1 MKRIIVFLGLLA
13 MPWLASSQTLSNK
26 EEYCSVPCRTLK
38 NALIFKNEC
47 ELVKGQLVVARDSI
61 SILNNITSRQDSLL
75 TNRENVIFLQREN
88 EVRYLEMIENKDKI
102 IGVKDKQIKQEK
114 IKALAGWAVAV
125 LNTTFLVIKL
135 I

>member
-1 MKRIIVFLGLLA
+1 

-47 ELVKGQLVVARDSI
+47 ELVKGQLAIARDSTY
-61 SILNNITSRQDSLL
+61 ILSNIVASQDSLVATQDSIISL
-75 TNRENVIFLQREN
+75 FRDN
-88 EVRYLEMIENKDKI
+88 EVRYIGMLNNKDQI
-102 IGVKDKQIKQEK
+102 IEVKNKQIKQEK
-114 IKALAGWAVAV
+114 FKTLDGWAVAV

>member
-1 MKRIIVFLGLLA
+1 

-61 SILNNITSRQDSLL
+61 SILNNIVFRQDSLIS
-75 TNRENVIFLQREN
+75 TKESIIFLQREN
-88 EVRYLEMIENKDKI
+88 EVRYIGIIENKNKI
-102 IGVKDKQIKQEK
+102 IEIKDKQIKQAK
-114 IKALAGWAVAV
+114 IKTLTGWVVATV
-125 LNTTFLVIKL
+125 TTTLLVIKL
-135 I
+135 L

>member
-1 MKRIIVFLGLLA
+1 

-61 SILNNITSRQDSLL
+61 SILNNITSKQDSLISAK
-75 TNRENVIFLQREN
+75 ESIIFYQREN
-88 EVRYLEMIENKDKI
+88 EVRYIGIIENKNKI
-102 IGVKDKQIKQEK
+102 IEVKDKQIKQAK
-114 IKALAGWAVAV
+114 IKTLTGWVVATV
-125 LNTTFLVIKL
+125 TTTLLVIKL
-135 I
+135 L

>member
-1 MKRIIVFLGLLA
+1 

-61 SILNNITSRQDSLL
+61 SILNNIVSRQDSLL
-75 TNRENVIFLQREN
+75 TNKENVIFYQREN
-88 EVRYLEMIENKDKI
+88 EVRYIGIIENKNKI
-102 IGVKDKQIKQEK
+102 IEVKDKQIKQAK
-114 IKALAGWAVAV
+114 IKTLTGWMVATV
-125 LNTTFLVIKL
+125 TTTLLVIKL
-135 I
+135 L

>member
-1 MKRIIVFLGLLA
+1 

-61 SILNNITSRQDSLL
+61 SILNNIVSRQDSLL
-75 TNRENVIFLQREN
+75 TNKENVIFLQREN
-88 EVRYLEMIENKDKI
+88 EVRYIGIIENKKKI
-102 IGVKDKQIKQEK
+102 IEVKDKQIKQAK
-114 IKALAGWAVAV
+114 VKTLTGWVVATV
-125 LNTTFLVIKL
+125 TTTLLVIKL
-135 I
+135 L

>member
-1 MKRIIVFLGLLA
+1 

-114 IKALAGWAVAV
+114 LKALAGWAVAI

>member
-1 MKRIIVFLGLLA
+1 

-61 SILNNITSRQDSLL
+61 SILNNIVSRQDSLL
-75 TNRENVIFLQREN
+75 TNKESVIFLQREN
-88 EVRYLEMIENKDKI
+88 EVRYIGIIENKNKI
-102 IGVKDKQIKQEK
+102 IEVKDKQIKQAK
-114 IKALAGWAVAV
+114 IKTLTGWVVATV
-125 LNTTFLVIKL
+125 TTTLLVIKL
-135 I
+135 L

>member
-1 MKRIIVFLGLLA
+1 

-47 ELVKGQLVVARDSI
+47 ELVKGQLVIARDSI
-61 SILNNITSRQDSLL
+61 SILNNITSKQDSLL

-88 EVRYLEMIENKDKI
+88 EVRYLGIIENKNKI
-102 IGVKDKQIKQEK
+102 IEVKDKQIKQEK
-114 IKALAGWAVAV
+114 IKTLTGWVVATI
-125 LNTTFLVIKL
+125 TTTLLVIKL
-135 I
+135 L

>member
-1 MKRIIVFLGLLA
+1 

-61 SILNNITSRQDSLL
+61 SILNNITSRQDSLISAK
-75 TNRENVIFLQREN
+75 ESIIFLQREN
-88 EVRYLEMIENKDKI
+88 EVRYIGIIENKNKI
-102 IGVKDKQIKQEK
+102 IEVKDKQIKQAK
-114 IKALAGWAVAV
+114 IKTLTGWVVATV
-125 LNTTFLVIKL
+125 TTTLLVIKL
-135 I
+135 L

>member
-1 MKRIIVFLGLLA
+1 

-47 ELVKGQLVVARDSI
+47 KLVKGQLAIARDSTY
-61 SILNNITSRQDSLL
+61 ILSNIVASQDSLVATQDSIISL
-75 TNRENVIFLQREN
+75 FRDN
-88 EVRYLEMIENKDKI
+88 EARYIGMLNNKDQI
-102 IGVKDKQIKQEK
+102 IEVKDKQIKQEK
-114 IKALAGWAVAV
+114 FKTLAGWAVAV
-125 LNTTFLVIKL
+125 LNTTLLVIKL

>member
-1 MKRIIVFLGLLA
+1 MPLLA
-13 MPWLASSQTLSNK
+13 NSQTLST

-38 NALIFKNEC
+38 NAL
-47 ELVKGQLVVARDSI
+47 LVKAERDFLSDRI
-61 SILNNITSRQDSLL
+61 SILKDSTSILSTIVLTQNKLILNRDSVVILHQD
-75 TNRENVIFLQREN
+75 N
-88 EVRYLEMIENKDKI
+88 EIRYLEMLNNKDQI

-114 IKALAGWAVAV
+114 FKALAGWAVAV

>member
-1 MKRIIVFLGLLA
+1 

-61 SILNNITSRQDSLL
+61 SILNNIVSKHDSLL
-75 TNRENVIFLQREN
+75 INRENVIFLQREN
-88 EVRYLEMIENKDKI
+88 EVRYLEIIENKDKI
-102 IGVKDKQIKQEK
+102 IKVKDKQIKQEK
-114 IKALAGWAVAV
+114 LKMLAGWAIAI
-125 LNTTFLVIKL
+125 LNTSFLVAKL

>member
-1 MKRIIVFLGLLA
+1 

-47 ELVKGQLVVARDSI
+47 ELVKGQLVVARDSVY
-61 SILNNITSRQDSLL
+61 ILSKVVVKQDSLISTQYSIIIL
-75 TNRENVIFLQREN
+75 HRDN
-88 EVRYLEMIENKDKI
+88 EAKYLEMLENKDKI
-102 IGVKDKQIKQEK
+102 VGLKDKQIKQEK
-114 IKALAGWAVAV
+114 IKALAGWAVAI

>member
-1 MKRIIVFLGLLA
+1 MKRIIVFLGLLV

-75 TNRENVIFLQREN
+75 TNKENVIFLQREN

>member
-1 MKRIIVFLGLLA
+1 

-61 SILNNITSRQDSLL
+61 SILNNITFRQDSLISAK
-75 TNRENVIFLQREN
+75 ESIIFLQREN
-88 EVRYLEMIENKDKI
+88 EVRYIGIIENKNKI
-102 IGVKDKQIKQEK
+102 IEVKDKQIKQAK
-114 IKALAGWAVAV
+114 IKTLTGWVVATV
-125 LNTTFLVIKL
+125 TTTLLVIKL
-135 I
+135 L

>member
-1 MKRIIVFLGLLA
+1 

-38 NALIFKNEC
+38 NALVFKNEC
-47 ELVKGQLVVARDSI
+47 ELVKGQLVVARDSVY
-61 SILNNITSRQDSLL
+61 ILSNVVAKQDKLVTTQDSII
-75 TNRENVIFLQREN
+75 TLQRDN
-88 EVRYLEMIENKDKI
+88 EVRYLEMLDNKEQI
-102 IGVKDKQIKQEK
+102 IKVKDKQIKQEK
-114 IKALAGWAVAV
+114 IKALAGWVVAI

>member
-1 MKRIIVFLGLLA
+1 

-47 ELVKGQLVVARDSI
+47 ELVKGQLVVARDSVY
-61 SILNNITSRQDSLL
+61 ILSNVVVKQDSLISTQDSIISL
-75 TNRENVIFLQREN
+75 YKEN
-88 EVRYLEMIENKDKI
+88 EGHY
-102 IGVKDKQIKQEK
+102 IGMLDIKNEVILIKDKQIRQEK
-114 IKALAGWAVAV
+114 IKALAGWAVAI

>member
-1 MKRIIVFLGLLA
+1 

-61 SILNNITSRQDSLL
+61 SILNNITSRQDSLIA
-75 TNRENVIFLQREN
+75 TKESIIFLQREN
-88 EVRYLEMIENKDKI
+88 EVRYIEMIENKDKI

-114 IKALAGWAVAV
+114 IKALAGWAVAI

>member
-1 MKRIIVFLGLLA
+1 

-38 NALIFKNEC
+38 NALVFKNEC
-47 ELVKGQLVVARDSI
+47 ELVKGQLVVARDSVY
-61 SILNNITSRQDSLL
+61 ILSNVVAKQDKLVTTQDSII
-75 TNRENVIFLQREN
+75 TLQRDN
-88 EVRYLEMIENKDKI
+88 EVRYLEMLDNKEQI
-102 IGVKDKQIKQEK
+102 IKVKDKQIKQEK
-114 IKALAGWAVAV
+114 IKALAGWAVAI

>member
-1 MKRIIVFLGLLA
+1 

-47 ELVKGQLVVARDSI
+47 ELVKGQLAIARDSI
-61 SILNNITSRQDSLL
+61 YLLSNIINKQDSLIL
-75 TNRENVIFLQREN
+75 TQDSTINLYKKN
-88 EVRYLEMIENKDKI
+88 EIRYVRMIDNQDKI
-102 IGVKDKQIKQEK
+102 VQVKNKQIKQEK
-114 IKALAGWAVAV
+114 IKTLTGWVVATI
-125 LNTTFLVIKL
+125 TTTLLVIKL